1 VAEEADKSEQVA
13 LAENARDDKADAG
26 EPQR

>member
-13 LAENARDDKADAG
+13 LAENAHDDKADAG